1 MTKSLRRRQG
11 FTLIEL
17 LIGIILSA
25 AIGIAMVRL
34 IMSQTRFMDNQEAWR
49 TARGVSRSSLNRL
62 LSDVRLLE
70 AEGGLEAAAAG
81 GQDFTVRVPYAFGVV
96 CSSTGTS
103 TTVSLMPVDSAMFAA
118 PGYSGFAL
126 RDGSTG
132 AYSYVSGT
140 AAPTTGTA
148 SNCTGG
154 TKPVDLVAAYN
165 GSPAGQMVDLASATI
180 TAPARGTLVFLY
192 RRIRYEF
199 KASTSVP
206 GRTGLWR
213 TLVTPNTSEELAAPF
228 NNTARVRFY
237 VLNATTAQ
245 TAVPSP
251 LSDTRGLELALDG
264 MSEKTPRGS
273 ASPKVTS
280 VTTSVFFEN
289 RRD

>member
-1 MTKSLRRRQG
+1 MTRSLRRRRG

-62 LSDVRLLE
+62 LSDIRMLE

-81 GQDFTVRVPYAFGVV
+81 GQDFTVRVPYAFGIV
-96 CSSTGTS
+96 CSSTGTI

-118 PGYSGFAL
+118 AGYSGFAL
-126 RDGSTG
+126 RDGNTG
-132 AYSYVSGT
+132 AYSYVPGT
-140 AAPTTGTA
+140 ASAPIAGTA
-148 SNCTGG
+148 SNCAGG
-154 TKPVDLVAAYN
+154 KQVDPVPAYN
-165 GSPAGQMVDLASATI
+165 GSPAGQMVDLASAAI
-180 TAPARGTLVFLY
+180 TAPDRGTLVFLY
-192 RRIRYEF
+192 RRVRYEF
-199 KASTSVP
+199 KASTSVS

-245 TAVPSP
+245 AAVPTP